1 MSDSFRAW
9 YQEEPILLFGNSNPC
24 IDPKTGLSIYGPY
37 HLPDQDFPTPLEIKI
52 GIVGSGETVS
62 LTKRFI
68 EKCSRKV
75 LSRKE
80 NTILFPSFPGMS
92 LNSPFKCKLLTSETW
107 EETLTGKELEKV
119 KDIPEFYER
128 MIYAVNLFTER
139 VSNLATKVPPP
150 NVIICALPMVVVNYC
165 ATYVDRF
172 GGTKRYRYTTFER
185 KIQKMREKGQ
195 KALADFFP
203 EVQSLEML
211 EAKEKHFTNF
221 RRALKAEAMKFGV
234 PTQIMQEKTLL
245 GGEGLQDE
253 ATIAWNFCVALY
265 YKAGGYPWRLADVAR
280 ETCYIGISFFKE
292 SISRF
297 KSMHTS
303 IAQVFSDTGEGL
315 VMKGNQFKWDESRG
329 KSPHLSEDSAKKL
342 LSDAIKFYET
352 NMHRKPTRVVVHKT
366 SRFWPDELE
375 GFNQAI
381 ENLHSKDFITI
392 ERGGIRFL
400 RIGDR
405 PPLRGTTIQIQN
417 KNIILYT
424 RGHIPYLKTYPGL
437 RIPNPLEILEHHG
450 DSTSDKICKE
460 ILGLTKLNWN
470 SADFAGSMPITLAF
484 STKVG
489 QVLSHLSN
497 EVVPR
502 PEYKYYM

>member
-9 YQEEPILLFGNSNPC
+9 HQEEPVLLFGNSNPC

-37 HLPDQDFPTPLEIKI
+37 HLLDQDFPTPLEIKI

-107 EETLTGKELEKV
+107 EETLTEKELQKV
-119 KDIPEFYER
+119 IDISDFYER
-128 MIYAVNLFTER
+128 MTYAVNLFTER
-139 VSNLATKVPPP
+139 VSNLAMKVPPP

-172 GGTKRYRYTTFER
+172 GRTKRYRYTAFER
-185 KIQKMREKGQ
+185 KMQKMREKGQ
-195 KALADFFP
+195 KALSDFFP

-221 RRALKAEAMKFGV
+221 RRALKAEAMRFGV
-234 PTQIMQEKTLL
+234 PTQIIQERTLL

-292 SISRF
+292 SGPWF

-315 VMKGNQFKWDESRG
+315 VMKGDQFKWDESLG
-329 KSPHLSEDSAKKL
+329 KSPHLGEDSAKKL
-342 LSDAIKFYET
+342 LSDAIKFFET

-375 GFNQAI
+375 GFNQAT

-405 PPLRGTTIQIQN
+405 PPLRGTAIQLPN
-417 KNIILYT
+417 KDIILYT
-424 RGHIPYLKTYPGL
+424 RGYIPYLKTYPGL

-460 ILGLTKLNWN
+460 VLGLTKLNWN
-470 SADFAGSMPITLAF
+470 SADFSCSMPITLAF
-484 STKVG
+484 SKRVG
-489 QVLSHLSN
+489 QVLSHMSN